1 MLNMDKI
8 MEESGMEEG
17 KKYRRKELPKAV
29 SERLDALIHNG
40 AIVKTG
46 KKSGTRY
53 EMSSTPP
60 WVEAAKEVLENQ
72 PSQPESPPATA
83 LTQFSLTIGNRAA
96 LIVQMCDALQT
107 GQAGLSTIQEMKG
120 QAILILRELNLI
132 GE

>member
-1 MLNMDKI
+1 
-8 MEESGMEEG
+8 MEEG

-53 EMSSTPP
+53 EISSTPP